1 MDDQAEKLDY
11 LLAEELRIYGNLLQ
25 TCSAV
30 ADRVLCCDLDGLAE
44 VTREQN
50 ALIMAAAD
58 TGRARAALLR
68 SLSRSQDGEGAES
81 GLDDR
86 PDSALHFIPEPYASK
101 LARHGERLHGIADEL
116 REVGQQN
123 RFLLSYAL
131 QLVDRAVRFVYGTP
145 ESDGTYE
152 PPGSCAD
159 RARPINGLLNKEV

>member
-1 MDDQAEKLDY
+1 MEQLDQ
-11 LLAEELRIYGNLLQ
+11 LLTEELRIYENLLQ

-30 ADRVLCCDLDGLAE
+30 ADRVLCCDIDGLAE

-68 SLSRSQDGEGAES
+68 SLARSQDDDVAGS

-86 PDSALHFIPEPYASK
+86 SESALHFIPEPYASR
-101 LARHGERLHGIADEL
+101 LARHDERLHGIADEL
-116 REVGQQN
+116 REIGQQN
-123 RFLLSYAL
+123 RFLLGYAL

-145 ESDGTYE
+145 ENDGTYE
-152 PPGSCAD
+152 PPGSRAD
-159 RARPINGLLNKEV
+159 RARPTNGLLNKEV

>member
-1 MDDQAEKLDY
+1 MSDQIEQLDER
-11 LLAEELRIYGNLLQ
+11 LAEELRIYGNLLQ

-44 VTREQN
+44 ITREQT

-58 TGRARAALLR
+58 AGRVRVALLR
-68 SLSRSQDGEGAES
+68 SLAGSTTDDVENR
-81 GLDDR
+81 LDEHTQC
-86 PDSALHFIPEPYASK
+86 AFHFIPEPYASR

-116 REVGQQN
+116 REVGQKN

-152 PPGSCAD
+152 PPGLRAE